1 MITILINSWCW
12 PNKKKLWFHK
22 NNSYTFRKFCIG
34 YLHCKQAKNIRQI
47 LSATR
52 DSSLLSL
59 SATHQVRQLH
69 NSLMILVRRLMNS
82 SHLMDLPLKFLLE
95 FLKNSIRFCSL
106 IKIIGGFKK
115 LSDLFATRFH
125 KKIIR
130 QKGRKKKSKKIWWFF
145 YFFDFFFQF
154 NSKNFL
160 RGRKFRWGVFKGAR
174 GGGFGVGRFKRGA
187 DLEHNHKG
195 YPCQVGIE
203 FKQLFGYKVFW
214 WSRVCV

>member
-1 MITILINSWCW
+1 M
-12 PNKKKLWFHK
+12 
-22 NNSYTFRKFCIG
+22 
-34 YLHCKQAKNIRQI
+34 
-47 LSATR
+47 SATR

-130 QKGRKKKSKKIWWFF
+130 QKGRKKNQRKFDDFF
-145 YFFDFFFQF
+145 FLTFFFQF
-154 NSKNFL
+154 NLKNFL

-174 GGGFGVGRFKRGA
+174 GGGFWVGRFKRGA
-187 DLEHNHKG
+187 DLEHN
-195 YPCQVGIE
+195 
-203 FKQLFGYKVFW
+203 
-214 WSRVCV
+214 R